1 MNAQESDLYTDIY
14 TEPTLFEL
22 PDITDGGGGITLTQ
36 TKKIAIDHASTAQL
50 LKSPHS
56 GEGTQISGT
65 FTATIQQFTAGKG
78 TIIWTAAV
86 DELTIEL

>member
-1 MNAQESDLYTDIY
+1 MPNSGLETRDDGRMIRRHGPA
-14 TEPTLFEL
+14 EL
-22 PDITDGGGGITLTQ
+22 ALLAVL
-36 TKKIAIDHASTAQL
+36 AIDHETTAKL

-86 DELTIEL
+86 DELTVNV